1 VKLTKLEALYFFL
14 ISISCEW
21 SSEVPNFPFE
31 LTFGIYLYAIKIMDI
46 KQYQQDR
53 DKDLSGFQTQYD
65 SLKTEYNKSLTDLI
79 ENPDKINT
87 TLDANKSLSKHVRE
101 FISANQ
107 AKLDKT
113 TLDSLTEDIIKYQK
127 EYQQIKRSNANA
139 DVLKSIIEKN
149 NVKVAIVRTK
159 FNIFLGFMLLII
171 AAIVFLIFRV
181 RTTLLPQLPSLPQ
194 STMSGVA

>member
-1 VKLTKLEALYFFL
+1 
-14 ISISCEW
+14 
-21 SSEVPNFPFE
+21 
-31 LTFGIYLYAIKIMDI
+31 MDI

>member
-1 VKLTKLEALYFFL
+1 
-14 ISISCEW
+14 
-21 SSEVPNFPFE
+21 
-31 LTFGIYLYAIKIMDI
+31 MDI

-171 AAIVFLIFRV
+171 AAIIFLIFRV

>member
-1 VKLTKLEALYFFL
+1 
-14 ISISCEW
+14 
-21 SSEVPNFPFE
+21 
-31 LTFGIYLYAIKIMDI
+31 MDI

-139 DVLKSIIEKN
+139 DVLKRIIEKN

>member
-1 VKLTKLEALYFFL
+1 
-14 ISISCEW
+14 
-21 SSEVPNFPFE
+21 
-31 LTFGIYLYAIKIMDI
+31 MDI

-79 ENPDKINT
+79 ENPDNINT

-171 AAIVFLIFRV
+171 AAIIFLIFRV